1 MNNYLML
8 LEASTSA
15 SGKGS
20 FQMIILMVLLFVGM
34 YFLMIRPQKKQQ
46 KKEQEIRENTQ
57 VGDEITTIGGIVGK
71 VVTVKEDS
79 LIIETGADKNKMKI
93 TRWAIQTNVTAN
105 EKIKAERE
113 AAKAAAPVSAEPAT
127 TAGRTCPG
135 SEAAKGIAPSLIP
148 MIPINIVY
156 IPALFS
162 SGVNLS
168 FPTTAAI
175 PIESGA
181 TAMEVDT
188 IPII

>member
-93 TRWAIQTNVTAN
+93 KRWAIQTNVTAN

-113 AAKAAAPVSAEPAT
+113 AAKAAALK
-127 TAGRTCPG
+127 
-135 SEAAKGIAPSLIP
+135 AKEEKAKEKADKK
-148 MIPINIVY
+148 NK
-156 IPALFS
+156 
-162 SGVNLS
+162 
-168 FPTTAAI
+168 
-175 PIESGA
+175 
-181 TAMEVDT
+181 D
-188 IPII
+188 

>member
-20 FQMIILMVLLFVGM
+20 FQMIILMVLLFVGI

-113 AAKAAAPVSAEPAT
+113 AAKAAALK
-127 TAGRTCPG
+127 
-135 SEAAKGIAPSLIP
+135 AKEEKAKEKADKK
-148 MIPINIVY
+148 NK
-156 IPALFS
+156 
-162 SGVNLS
+162 
-168 FPTTAAI
+168 
-175 PIESGA
+175 
-181 TAMEVDT
+181 D
-188 IPII
+188 

>member
-57 VGDEITTIGGIVGK
+57 VGVELSTIGVIVFK

-113 AAKAAAPVSAEPAT
+113 AAKAAALK
-127 TAGRTCPG
+127 
-135 SEAAKGIAPSLIP
+135 AKEEKAKEKADKK
-148 MIPINIVY
+148 NK
-156 IPALFS
+156 
-162 SGVNLS
+162 
-168 FPTTAAI
+168 
-175 PIESGA
+175 
-181 TAMEVDT
+181 D
-188 IPII
+188 

>member
-20 FQMIILMVLLFVGM
+20 FQMIILMVLFFVGM

-113 AAKAAAPVSAEPAT
+113 AAKAAALK
-127 TAGRTCPG
+127 
-135 SEAAKGIAPSLIP
+135 AKEEKAKEKADKK
-148 MIPINIVY
+148 NK
-156 IPALFS
+156 
-162 SGVNLS
+162 
-168 FPTTAAI
+168 
-175 PIESGA
+175 
-181 TAMEVDT
+181 D
-188 IPII
+188 

>member
-34 YFLMIRPQKKQQ
+34 YFLLIRPQKKQQ

-113 AAKAAAPVSAEPAT
+113 AAKAAALK
-127 TAGRTCPG
+127 
-135 SEAAKGIAPSLIP
+135 AKEEKAKEKADKK
-148 MIPINIVY
+148 NK
-156 IPALFS
+156 
-162 SGVNLS
+162 
-168 FPTTAAI
+168 
-175 PIESGA
+175 
-181 TAMEVDT
+181 D
-188 IPII
+188 

>member
-20 FQMIILMVLLFVGM
+20 FQMIILIVLLFVGM

-113 AAKAAAPVSAEPAT
+113 AAKAAAIK
-127 TAGRTCPG
+127 
-135 SEAAKGIAPSLIP
+135 AKEEKAKEKADKK
-148 MIPINIVY
+148 NK
-156 IPALFS
+156 
-162 SGVNLS
+162 
-168 FPTTAAI
+168 
-175 PIESGA
+175 
-181 TAMEVDT
+181 D
-188 IPII
+188 

>member
-57 VGDEITTIGGIVGK
+57 VGDKITPIGGIVGK

-113 AAKAAAPVSAEPAT
+113 AAKAAALK
-127 TAGRTCPG
+127 
-135 SEAAKGIAPSLIP
+135 AKEEKAKEKADKK
-148 MIPINIVY
+148 NK
-156 IPALFS
+156 
-162 SGVNLS
+162 
-168 FPTTAAI
+168 
-175 PIESGA
+175 
-181 TAMEVDT
+181 D
-188 IPII
+188 

>member
-20 FQMIILMVLLFVGM
+20 FQMIVLMVLLFVGM

-113 AAKAAAPVSAEPAT
+113 AAKAAALK
-127 TAGRTCPG
+127 
-135 SEAAKGIAPSLIP
+135 AKEEKAKEKADKK
-148 MIPINIVY
+148 NK
-156 IPALFS
+156 
-162 SGVNLS
+162 
-168 FPTTAAI
+168 
-175 PIESGA
+175 
-181 TAMEVDT
+181 D
-188 IPII
+188 

>member
-57 VGDEITTIGGIVGK
+57 VGDEITTIGGIAGK

-113 AAKAAAPVSAEPAT
+113 AAKAAALK
-127 TAGRTCPG
+127 
-135 SEAAKGIAPSLIP
+135 AKEEKAKEKADKK
-148 MIPINIVY
+148 NK
-156 IPALFS
+156 
-162 SGVNLS
+162 
-168 FPTTAAI
+168 
-175 PIESGA
+175 
-181 TAMEVDT
+181 D
-188 IPII
+188 

>member
-71 VVTVKEDS
+71 VVTV
-79 LIIETGADKNKMKI
+79 
-93 TRWAIQTNVTAN
+93 
-105 EKIKAERE
+105 
-113 AAKAAAPVSAEPAT
+113 
-127 TAGRTCPG
+127 
-135 SEAAKGIAPSLIP
+135 
-148 MIPINIVY
+148 
-156 IPALFS
+156 
-162 SGVNLS
+162 
-168 FPTTAAI
+168 
-175 PIESGA
+175 
-181 TAMEVDT
+181 
-188 IPII
+188 

>member
-57 VGDEITTIGGIVGK
+57 VDDEITTIGGIVGK

-113 AAKAAAPVSAEPAT
+113 AAKAAALK
-127 TAGRTCPG
+127 
-135 SEAAKGIAPSLIP
+135 AKEEKAKEKADKK
-148 MIPINIVY
+148 NK
-156 IPALFS
+156 
-162 SGVNLS
+162 
-168 FPTTAAI
+168 
-175 PIESGA
+175 
-181 TAMEVDT
+181 D
-188 IPII
+188 

>member
-113 AAKAAAPVSAEPAT
+113 AAKAAALKAKEEKAKENVE
-127 TAGRTCPG
+127 
-135 SEAAKGIAPSLIP
+135 EKILKGIQAVMKDI
-148 MIPINIVY
+148 
-156 IPALFS
+156 
-162 SGVNLS
+162 GVK
-168 FPTTAAI
+168 PQ
-175 PIESGA
+175 
-181 TAMEVDT
+181 
-188 IPII
+188 

>member
-1 MNNYLML
+1 MKIYLML
-8 LEASTSA
+8 LEASTSSA
-15 SGKGS
+15 GKGC
-20 FQMIILMVLLFVGM
+20 FQIIILMVLLFVGM

-113 AAKAAAPVSAEPAT
+113 AAKAAALK
-127 TAGRTCPG
+127 
-135 SEAAKGIAPSLIP
+135 AKEEKAKEKADKK
-148 MIPINIVY
+148 NK
-156 IPALFS
+156 
-162 SGVNLS
+162 
-168 FPTTAAI
+168 
-175 PIESGA
+175 
-181 TAMEVDT
+181 D
-188 IPII
+188 

>member
-1 MNNYLML
+1 MYSILANATNGGTGGML
-8 LEASTSA
+8 
-15 SGKGS
+15 G
-20 FQMIILMVLLFVGM
+20 MILWLVIIFAFM

-113 AAKAAAPVSAEPAT
+113 AAKAAALK
-127 TAGRTCPG
+127 
-135 SEAAKGIAPSLIP
+135 AKEEKAKEKADKK
-148 MIPINIVY
+148 NK
-156 IPALFS
+156 
-162 SGVNLS
+162 
-168 FPTTAAI
+168 
-175 PIESGA
+175 
-181 TAMEVDT
+181 D
-188 IPII
+188 

>member
-1 MNNYLML
+1 MNQLILGAGN
-8 LEASTSA
+8 A
-15 SGKGS
+15 G
-20 FQMIILMVLLFVGM
+20 FMIIYVVALFALL

-113 AAKAAAPVSAEPAT
+113 AAKAAALK
-127 TAGRTCPG
+127 
-135 SEAAKGIAPSLIP
+135 AKEEKAKEKADKK
-148 MIPINIVY
+148 NK
-156 IPALFS
+156 
-162 SGVNLS
+162 
-168 FPTTAAI
+168 
-175 PIESGA
+175 
-181 TAMEVDT
+181 D
-188 IPII
+188 

>member
-46 KKEQEIRENTQ
+46 KKDQEIRENTQ

-113 AAKAAAPVSAEPAT
+113 AAKAAALK
-127 TAGRTCPG
+127 
-135 SEAAKGIAPSLIP
+135 AKEEKAKEKADKK
-148 MIPINIVY
+148 NK
-156 IPALFS
+156 
-162 SGVNLS
+162 
-168 FPTTAAI
+168 
-175 PIESGA
+175 
-181 TAMEVDT
+181 D
-188 IPII
+188 

>member
-57 VGDEITTIGGIVGK
+57 VGDEITTIGGLGGIVGK

-113 AAKAAAPVSAEPAT
+113 AAKAAALK
-127 TAGRTCPG
+127 
-135 SEAAKGIAPSLIP
+135 AKEEKAKEKADKK
-148 MIPINIVY
+148 NK
-156 IPALFS
+156 
-162 SGVNLS
+162 
-168 FPTTAAI
+168 
-175 PIESGA
+175 
-181 TAMEVDT
+181 D
-188 IPII
+188 

>member
-79 LIIETGADKNKMKI
+79 LIIETGADKKNGIHLFGRCGEAGLFQKHPVRCIHGKI
-93 TRWAIQTNVTAN
+93 LGRVHLG
-105 EKIKAERE
+105 
-113 AAKAAAPVSAEPAT
+113 VSENASDR
-127 TAGRTCPG
+127 AGRC
-135 SEAAKGIAPSLIP
+135 K
-148 MIPINIVY
+148 
-156 IPALFS
+156 PALR
-162 SGVNLS
+162 SGRYC
-168 FPTTAAI
+168 
-175 PIESGA
+175 GCCQ
-181 TAMEVDT
+181 
-188 IPII
+188 

>member
-57 VGDEITTIGGIVGK
+57 VGDEITTIGGIDGK

-113 AAKAAAPVSAEPAT
+113 AAKAAALK
-127 TAGRTCPG
+127 
-135 SEAAKGIAPSLIP
+135 AKEEKAKEKADKK
-148 MIPINIVY
+148 NK
-156 IPALFS
+156 
-162 SGVNLS
+162 
-168 FPTTAAI
+168 
-175 PIESGA
+175 
-181 TAMEVDT
+181 D
-188 IPII
+188 

>member
-20 FQMIILMVLLFVGM
+20 FEIIILIVLLFVGM

-113 AAKAAAPVSAEPAT
+113 AAKAAALK
-127 TAGRTCPG
+127 
-135 SEAAKGIAPSLIP
+135 AKEEKAKEKADKK
-148 MIPINIVY
+148 NK
-156 IPALFS
+156 
-162 SGVNLS
+162 
-168 FPTTAAI
+168 
-175 PIESGA
+175 
-181 TAMEVDT
+181 D
-188 IPII
+188 

>member
-8 LEASTSA
+8 LEAGTSA

-20 FQMIILMVLLFVGM
+20 FQMIILMVLFFVGM

-113 AAKAAAPVSAEPAT
+113 AAKAAALK
-127 TAGRTCPG
+127 
-135 SEAAKGIAPSLIP
+135 AKEEKAKEKADKK
-148 MIPINIVY
+148 NK
-156 IPALFS
+156 
-162 SGVNLS
+162 
-168 FPTTAAI
+168 
-175 PIESGA
+175 
-181 TAMEVDT
+181 D
-188 IPII
+188 